1 MIKIGITG
9 GIGCGKSEVCNIL
22 QREGIPII
30 HADKVAQLL
39 MNNKETIKSQIIEV
53 FGQKAYLSNGELN
66 RKKIAQIIFN
76 DNTAKQRINEI
87 VHPHVLQY
95 QQQTLDRLKNSGK
108 FKIAGVEAALIY
120 EAGSDTQF
128 DFVIVVS
135 AEKETV
141 IMRLTGRDGFA
152 KDEILNRIASQM
164 DLSKKVERADY
175 VLYNDGTLTDLENE
189 VSKLILWLKDKA
201 VEKQK

>member
-39 MNNKETIKSQIIEV
+39 INNKEKIKSKIIET
-53 FGQKAYLSNGELN
+53 FGEDAYLPNGEIN
-66 RKKIAQIIFN
+66 RKKVAQIIFN
-76 DNTAKQRINEI
+76 DESAKEKINEI

-95 QQQTLDRLKNSGK
+95 QEQTLDRLKNSGK
-108 FKIAGVEAALIY
+108 FKIAGAEAALIY
-120 EAGSDTQF
+120 EAGSESQF

-141 IMRLTGRDGFA
+141 IKRLTGRDGFD
-152 KDEILNRIASQM
+152 KDEILKRIASQM
-164 DLSKKVERADY
+164 DLSKKVKRADY
-175 VLYNDGTLTDLENE
+175 VIHNDGTIQDLEKE
-189 VSKLILWLKDKA
+189 VGKLLAWLQEKA
-201 VEKQK
+201 DQL